1 MKSPDVP
8 ARTSCPA
15 FFNWTP
21 PLVWLGQHCRLDF
34 IPSPPTVVEAL
45 RPATPCFVCLSSQL
59 CSRPSFHQPHCI
71 GSYHISS
78 AVMEHPGECCPPS
91 SPQLR
96 PWSISWLTLVPLRCS
111 SRNSVRHHDVDDR
124 QRPGAAG
131 HPHQLLRATRLL
143 HSPALPRP
151 VLLQGNSPSSARSRV
166 PVAAAVHLQMVP
178 DAQSQHRYPHRLC
191 GYVVTFYVIR

>member
-15 FFNWTP
+15 FLIGP
-21 PLVWLGQHCRLDF
+21 PLWSGRASRLSGVVVDL
-34 IPSPPTVVEAL
+34 ISSRCPQNVVEAL

-59 CSRPSFHQPHCI
+59 CSRPSFHQSHCI

-151 VLLQGNSPSSARSRV
+151 VLLQGNRPSGARSRV

-191 GYVVTFYVIR
+191 G